1 MNIQFTGQNIEIT
14 EALRGYATKRLKKIE
29 KFFNEDV
36 ACRIMMKVQ
45 KDYQTI
51 EITINQKAL
60 TFRSEVTTRDMYKS
74 IDEAI
79 DILVS
84 QITRQ
89 KSKLKKMNLDMSFP
103 ELLDAD
109 LEKEENNNKIVKRKT
124 LELSPMYEEEA
135 IMQMELLGHD
145 MFIFL
150 DANEDLAKV
159 LYKRK
164 DGQYGIISI
173 V

>member
-36 ACRIMMKVQ
+36 ACRVMMKVQ

-103 ELLDAD
+103 ELLDTD

>member
-36 ACRIMMKVQ
+36 ACRVMMKVQ

-103 ELLDAD
+103 GLLDAD

>member
-29 KFFNEDV
+29 KFLNEDV
-36 ACRIMMKVQ
+36 ACRVMMKVQ

-103 ELLDAD
+103 ELLDTD

>member
-36 ACRIMMKVQ
+36 ACRVMMKVQ

-103 ELLDAD
+103 ELLDTD

-150 DANEDLAKV
+150 DANEHLAKV

>member
-1 MNIQFTGQNIEIT
+1 MNIQFTGQNIKIT
-14 EALRGYATKRLKKIE
+14 QALREYVAKRLKKVE

-36 ACRIMMKVQ
+36 TCKVLMKVQ

-51 EITINQKAL
+51 EITITQKNL

-74 IDEAI
+74 IDEAT

-103 ELLDAD
+103 EPLNAG
-109 LEKEENNNKIVKRKT
+109 LEKEEENNKIVKRKT
-124 LELSPMYEEEA
+124 LELNPMFEEEA